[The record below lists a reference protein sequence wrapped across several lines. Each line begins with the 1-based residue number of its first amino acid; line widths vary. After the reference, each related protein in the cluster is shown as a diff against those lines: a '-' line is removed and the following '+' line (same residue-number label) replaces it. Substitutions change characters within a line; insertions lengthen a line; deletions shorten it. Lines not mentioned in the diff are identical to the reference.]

1 MGKLDL
7 TGQKFGKLT
16 AIKIDENNKTKKTK
30 WICKCDCGNYTSVST
45 SNLKSGHTKSC
56 GCITKQETIIG
67 QTFNN
72 LKVIEHTDKKN
83 SYGQRLYLCQC
94 LLCGNTILASKANL
108 KRGEIKNCG
117 NHRTRTADLVG
128 ERFGRLKVID
138 KIYVNN
144 RTKYVCLCDC
154 GNKVTIS
161 RSSLIQKGI
170 KSCGC
175 LQKDK
180 VKELYVDG
188 TAPCKLKSQKL
199 RSTNTS
205 GVTGVYWD
213 KTRHLWTAEIMFKNK
228 KYYLGRYA
236 SFEKAVNA
244 RKTAE
249 EQIFGN
255 FLEWYEENI
264 KNKCDKNGGNKNEF

>member
-7 TGQKFGKLT
+7 TGQKFGRLT
-16 AIKIDENNKTKKTK
+16 AIKIDENNKTKTTK
-30 WICKCDCGNYTSVST
+30 WICKCDCGNYTSVAVY
-45 SNLKSGHTKSC
+45 NLRNGHTKSC
-56 GCITKQETIIG
+56 GCITKQGAIIG

-72 LKVIEHTDKKN
+72 LRVIGYTDKKN
-83 SYGQRLYLCQC
+83 NSGRGFYLCQC
-94 LLCGNTILASKANL
+94 LLCGNIKLATKFDL
-108 KRGEIKNCG
+108 KHERIKDCG
-117 NHRTRTADLVG
+117 KHKTRTKSLVG
-128 ERFGRLKVID
+128 QRFGRLQVID
-138 KIYVNN
+138 KIFVNN

-154 GNKVTIS
+154 GNMVTIS
-161 RSSLIQKGI
+161 RASLIQNGT

-180 VKELYVDG
+180 LKELYVDG
-188 TAPCKLKSQKL
+188 TAPCKLKNKKI

-213 KTRHLWTAEIMFKNK
+213 KSRHLWAAEIMFKKK
-228 KYYLGRYA
+228 KYHLGRYA
-236 SFEKAVNA
+236 NFEKAVNA

-249 EQIFGN
+249 EQIFGS

-264 KNKCDKNGGNKNEF
+264 KKQS